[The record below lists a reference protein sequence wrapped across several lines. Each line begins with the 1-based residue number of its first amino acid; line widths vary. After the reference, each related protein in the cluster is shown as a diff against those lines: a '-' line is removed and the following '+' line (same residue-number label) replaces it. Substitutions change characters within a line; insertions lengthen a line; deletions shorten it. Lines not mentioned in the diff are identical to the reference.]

1 MLFQIG
7 MHKLLAVLGQALQ
20 PIRKSMV
27 HFYITIDFICNMT
40 LLLLLQPSTG
50 TDENVSQSQIHAKTK
65 DDPLPVGRR
74 LPPGS

>member
-1 MLFQIG
+1 
-7 MHKLLAVLGQALQ
+7 
-20 PIRKSMV
+20 MV